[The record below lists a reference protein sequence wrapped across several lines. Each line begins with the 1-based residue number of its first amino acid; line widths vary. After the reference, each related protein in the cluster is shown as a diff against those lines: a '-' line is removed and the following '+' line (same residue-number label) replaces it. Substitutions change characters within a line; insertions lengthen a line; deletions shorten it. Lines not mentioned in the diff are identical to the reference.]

1 MYDYIMI
8 VGITI
13 IVVLIALFVPMLAYT
28 LYNTIKS

>member
-28 LYNTIKS
+28 LYDIIKS